1 MSQVTVQRAEPLR
14 GRVRVPGDKSL
25 SHRAVLLGSIAQGDS
40 RIRGFLRGGDCLATV
55 SCMRGLGIT
64 VDEPDET
71 TLVVHGRGLYSL
83 QEPLHALD
91 CRSSGTTMRLLA
103 GLVAGAGVMTVLAG
117 SDQLSR
123 RPMAR
128 VAEPL
133 RRMGAVVLGRQGGR
147 LPPLAIQGGALRGID
162 YPLPV
167 ASAQV
172 KSAIVLAG
180 LYTPDLT
187 VVHEHPQGTSRD
199 HTERMLRAMGAPIN
213 NLGVRVTSERPAQP
227 LQPLDLEIPAD
238 MSSAAFLLAAAL
250 LVPASRIELPSVL
263 LNPTRTGLFDVLA
276 AMGGHLVVEDT
287 HEVAGEPVG
296 DIVVQHSPLHG
307 TRVAGDIVVRGIDEM
322 PILAVA
328 ATQAQGTT
336 VVRDA
341 AELRVKETDRIAT
354 IVEELRQLGAQIEA
368 MPDGFV
374 VEGPTA
380 LRGSVVDSHGDHR
393 LAMAL
398 IVAGLVAQ
406 GETTVRDTDC
416 IADSF
421 PGFERLLIKLGAE
434 LA

>member
-1 MSQVTVQRAEPLR
+1 MSQITVQRAEPLR

-40 RIRGFLRGGDCLATV
+40 RIRGFLRGSDCLATV
-55 SCMRGLGIT
+55 GCMRGLGIT
-64 VDEPDET
+64 VDEPDRN
-71 TLVVHGRGLYSL
+71 TLIVQGRGLDGL
-83 QEPLHALD
+83 HEPVNALD

-103 GLVAGAGVMTVLAG
+103 GLVAGAGVMTMLTG

-133 RRMGAVVLGRQGGR
+133 RRMGAVVLGRQRGR
-147 LPPLAIQGGALRGID
+147 LPPLAIQGGDLRGID
-162 YPLPV
+162 YHLPV

-213 NLGVRVTSERPAQP
+213 NLGARVTSERPAQA

-250 LVPASRIELPSVL
+250 LVPASRIELASVL

-287 HEVAGEPVG
+287 REVAGEPVG
-296 DIVVQHSPLHG
+296 DIVVQHSPLRG
-307 TRVAGDIVVRGIDEM
+307 TPVAGDAVVRGIDEM
-322 PILAVA
+322 PILAVV

-354 IVEELRQLGAQIEA
+354 IVEELRKLGAQIEA
-368 MPDGFV
+368 LPDGFV
-374 VEGPTA
+374 VEGPTT
-380 LRGSVVDSHGDHR
+380 LRGSMVDSHGDHR

-406 GETTVRDTDC
+406 GETVVHDTDC

>member
-1 MSQVTVQRAEPLR
+1 MSQVTVQRAEPLV
-14 GRVRVPGDKSL
+14 GRVRVPGDKSI
-25 SHRAVLLGSIAQGDS
+25 SHRAVLLGSMAQGDS
-40 RIRGFLRGGDCLATV
+40 RIRGFLRGGDCLATLGCV
-55 SCMRGLGIT
+55 RGLGIT
-64 VDEPDET
+64 VDEPDRD
-71 TLVVHGRGLYSL
+71 TLIVQGRGLDGL
-83 QEPLHALD
+83 HEPRHALD

-103 GLVAGAGVMTVLAG
+103 GLVAGAGVMTMLTG

-147 LPPLAIQGGALRGID
+147 LPPLAIQGGNLRGID

-187 VVHEHPQGTSRD
+187 VVHEHAQGTSRD

-213 NLGVRVTSERPAQP
+213 SLGVRVTSERPLQP

-238 MSSAAFLLAAAL
+238 MSSAAFLMAAAL
-250 LVPASRIELPSVL
+250 LVPDSRIELASVV
-263 LNPTRTGLFDVLA
+263 LNPTRTGLFDALA
-276 AMGGHLVVEDT
+276 AMGGRLVVEDRHAVT
-287 HEVAGEPVG
+287 GEPVG
-296 DIVVQHSPLHG
+296 DVIVESSRLHG
-307 TRVAGDIVVRGIDEM
+307 IPVAGSMVVSGIDEL

-354 IVEELRQLGAQIEA
+354 IVEELRKLGAQIEA
-368 MPDGFV
+368 QPDGFV
-374 VEGPTA
+374 VEGPTT
-380 LRGSVVDSHGDHR
+380 LRGSAVDSHGDHR

-406 GETTVRDTDC
+406 GETVVHDTDC